1 MQYLISIYF
10 DERTNKAFRGYIEK
24 VACRSG
30 NTYMT
35 EHQVPAHITVT
46 AFEAEDE
53 DALIA
58 AVERCVTKLQCGTLQ
73 WVSVGALPNG
83 VLYIAPVLNEYLY
96 RMSEVLC
103 NEIKALEGVR
113 MSRYYQPFQWLPHTT
128 IAKKLTNQEMMKGFD
143 VLQSEFVCRE
153 GKVVRIGVAAKN
165 PYKEI
170 REWSLC
176 RDSVRQ

>member
-10 DERTNKAFRGYIEK
+10 DERTDKAFRSYIEK
-24 VACRSG
+24 VARRSG

-35 EHQVPAHITVT
+35 GHQVPAHITVI

-53 DALIA
+53 EEVIA
-58 AVERCVTKLQCGTLQ
+58 AVERCVAKLQCGTLQ

-83 VLYIAPVLNEYLY
+83 VLYIAPVLNEYLH
-96 RMSEVLC
+96 RMSEIFY
-103 NEIKALEGVR
+103 NEINALEGVR
-113 MSRYYQPFQWLPHTT
+113 MNRFYQPFQWLPHTT
-128 IAKKLTNQEMMKGFD
+128 IAKKLTNQEMLEGFN

-153 GKVVRIGVAAKN
+153 GKVVRIGLATKN

-170 REWSLC
+170 DEWSLC
-176 RDSVRQ
+176 RGSAN